1 MAEITLTQENFE
13 DEVINSDIPVL
24 VDFGR
29 HGAAQQNDCTHC

>member
-24 VDFGR
+24 VDFWVPEATDPFGI
-29 HGAAQQNDCTHC
+29 